1 VTRTSALALAERFY
15 GALVKR
21 LFADLD
27 PTEAEEMTAAFR
39 DLCRVTRRERGL
51 VAALTEAARAAVLA
65 VGCALQER
73 REQRRRTPGSE
84 VHERHGGVVRALDE
98 LTRDLRHGL
107 RLFRRNPGL
116 SATVVATLGIAL
128 AANTATFGV
137 ANAVLLGRLPYDRA
151 ERVVFLDHDYAD
163 RQAAGS
169 VPNLIDFRRHTRT
182 FEQVAASA
190 PWSFNLSG
198 GGEPERIRGLVVTA
212 NFFDALGVSVARGR
226 GFLAT
231 EEQEGADLVA
241 LVSHAL
247 WQGRFAGDPGL
258 LGSSIELNGLAHEV
272 VGIMPA
278 GFRRGRGWGR
288 EALADIWAPLTLS
301 PQRLSE
307 AQRGNE
313 FLDIYARL
321 RPGATLERAQAGMD
335 AVVRA
340 QRERFPE
347 RYTEAAGWRITLRSL
362 HQEIAAPLRPLL
374 MALLAAVAA
383 LLLIAAGNVSGLLLA
398 RAAGRQRETS
408 IRAALGASRG
418 RLVRQ
423 LLAESAVL
431 TAAATV
437 LGLLLASAVIVLLER
452 VDRVTLPRAQPIEL
466 DVRVVLATLAAGIA
480 VTFVCGLMPAWHGTA
495 RHLMQALRARG
506 GEGRAP
512 QRARRGLVVVQT
524 ALALALLAGT
534 GLVLR
539 SLDQLGDVDPG
550 FRFDDRLGFQ
560 VLLPRVRYPERPV
573 RHAFVSDLVARL
585 DALPGVRRA
594 AVVSALPLSGTHN
607 ADSSFEIEGREL
619 RHDEPA
625 PHADGWS
632 ATPGYFQTLGIPLLQ
647 GRLLDARDVGDAQP
661 VVVVNRRLAERY
673 WPGEDPIGR
682 RIDFAGTPERR
693 IWAEIV
699 GIVGEV
705 RDRALDRE
713 PRAQLYAP
721 NAQMPYSHFYAVIH
735 AERSPHDLVP
745 AVRGVVRGLDPQ
757 QPIFDVTTLE
767 RLRLENLGERRA
779 AAATLA
785 AAAATLAAS
794 AAAALLLAALGLYGV
809 LAFAVRERTAEIGVR
824 MALGAGSS
832 TLIRL
837 FILDGLALTLPGAA
851 LGLALASLGGRL
863 LEGLIFGVTVTDPLT
878 YALVTAVLIGAA
890 LVACAIPAWRA
901 TRVDPLQALRAD

>member
-1 VTRTSALALAERFY
+1 MTGTSALALAERFY

-27 PTEAEEMTAAFR
+27 ATEAEEMIATFR

-73 REQRRRTPGSE
+73 CEQRRRTPSR
-84 VHERHGGVVRALDE
+84 HEGHGGVVRALDE

-226 GFLAT
+226 GFVAT

-258 LGSSIELNGLAHEV
+258 LGSSIELNGRAHEV

-321 RPGATLERAQAGMD
+321 RPGASLERAQADMD
-335 AVVRA
+335 AIVRA

-347 RYTEAAGWRITLRSL
+347 RYTEAGGWRITLRSL
-362 HQEIAAPLRPLL
+362 HEEIAAPLRPLL

-383 LLLIAAGNVSGLLLA
+383 LLLIAASNVSGLLLA

-431 TAAATV
+431 AAAATA

-452 VDRVTLPRAQPIEL
+452 IDRVTLPRAQPIEL

-506 GEGRAP
+506 GEGRSP
-512 QRARRGLVVVQT
+512 HRARRGLVVVQT
-524 ALALALLAGT
+524 AFALALLAGT

-573 RHAFVSDLVARL
+573 RHAFVRDLVARL

-632 ATPGYFQTLGIPLLQ
+632 ATPSYFPTLGIPLLQ

-721 NAQMPYSHFYAVIH
+721 YAQMPYSHFYAVIH
-735 AERSPHDLVP
+735 AERSPHELVP

-757 QPIFDVTTLE
+757 QPIFDVTTLD

-779 AAATLA
+779 AATTLA
-785 AAAATLAAS
+785 AF

-837 FILDGLALTLPGAA
+837 FILDGLALTLPGVA
-851 LGLALASLGGRL
+851 LGLALAWLGGRL
-863 LEGLIFGVTVTDPLT
+863 LEGLIFGVTLTDPLT
-878 YALVTAVLIGAA
+878 YAVVTAVLIGVG
-890 LVACAIPAWRA
+890 LSACAIPAWRA